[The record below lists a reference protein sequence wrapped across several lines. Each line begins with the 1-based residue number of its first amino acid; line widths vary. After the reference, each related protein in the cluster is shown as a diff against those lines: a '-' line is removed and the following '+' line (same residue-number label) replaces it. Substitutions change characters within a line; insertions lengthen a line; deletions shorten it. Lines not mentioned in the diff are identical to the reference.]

1 MNQAQHR
8 LGPRIT
14 EGVVGGYFSYTAL
27 VALAVP
33 LDRGVFILSVCTSV
47 VAVAVAVG
55 MSRSRIGAVSGHLRN
70 GLAVGAVLVAYR
82 QIGWFA
88 QPIDDHS
95 LEREWL
101 QWDHLILV
109 DWGFA
114 ALIESSGPWLP
125 GFLEFLY
132 LFTYA
137 IGPAGLLL
145 LYLWG
150 IEDRSDRF
158 LAPFVASAVLAYALY
173 PYFPSEPPR
182 TVFPGDLVG
191 PYDTVFRRVNLW
203 ILAGGG
209 IHTSVFPSGHV
220 SSAFGAAFGLLWAAP
235 DRRAWGFV
243 AIGIATAIAIATVY
257 GRYHYA
263 VDAAAGL
270 GVSAIASLACVA
282 VFHHRRSSRAVR
294 DPAGATTSR
303 EK

>member
-1 MNQAQHR
+1 MDQTTHG

-14 EGVVGGYFSYTAL
+14 EWVVGGYFSYTAL
-27 VALAVP
+27 LALAVP
-33 LDRGVFILSVCTSV
+33 LEWGKLILAVCTSV
-47 VAVAVAVG
+47 VAVTVAVG
-55 MSRSRIGAVSGHLRN
+55 MSRSRIGTVSGHLRN
-70 GLAVGAVLVAYR
+70 GLAIGAVLVAYR

-95 LEREWL
+95 LERDWL

-114 ALIESSGPWLP
+114 ALIESGGPWLP

-137 IGPAGLLL
+137 IGPAGLVL
-145 LYLWG
+145 LYLWEM
-150 IEDRSDRF
+150 EDRSDRF

-182 TVFPGDLVG
+182 TVFPEDLVG

-220 SSAFGAAFGLLWAAP
+220 SSSFGAAFGLLWAAP
-235 DRRAWGFV
+235 ERRAWGFT
-243 AIGIATAIAIATVY
+243 AIGVATAIAIATVY

-270 GVSAIASLACVA
+270 GTSAIASLACVA
-282 VFHHRRSSRAVR
+282 AFHHLGSSGQVR
-294 DPAGATTSR
+294 DRAGATTSR
-303 EK
+303 DQ